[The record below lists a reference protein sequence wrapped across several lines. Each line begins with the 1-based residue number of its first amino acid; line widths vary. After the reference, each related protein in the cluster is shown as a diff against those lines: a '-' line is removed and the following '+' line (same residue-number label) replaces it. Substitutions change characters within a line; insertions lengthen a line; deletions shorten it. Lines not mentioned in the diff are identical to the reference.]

1 MSVFL
6 LAGAIAMTTLGIV
19 QLLRGLYRVFRKMI
33 QVHDLI
39 EKELQNNGGSSMKDG
54 VEQINRRLNNIENR
68 LERLE
73 RTSTS

>member
-6 LAGAIAMTTLGIV
+6 LAGVIAAAVLGIAN
-19 QLLRGLYRVFRKMI
+19 LLKGLYRVFRKMI

-39 EKELQNNGGSSMKDG
+39 EKELQNNGGSSIKDG
-54 VEQINRRLNNIENR
+54 VETINRRLNNIENR

-73 RTSTS
+73 RTTTP